1 MSAFNNPLLLSHQ
14 HLQSCIA
21 VHFHNLTL
29 VEQKMIMIQIHILR
43 MRDGAWKT
51 AEGFEENVVFA
62 SGI

>member
-1 MSAFNNPLLLSHQ
+1 MSGFNNPLLLSHE

-21 VHFHNLTL
+21 VHFHNLKL

-51 AEGFEENVVFA
+51 AEGFEENFVFA